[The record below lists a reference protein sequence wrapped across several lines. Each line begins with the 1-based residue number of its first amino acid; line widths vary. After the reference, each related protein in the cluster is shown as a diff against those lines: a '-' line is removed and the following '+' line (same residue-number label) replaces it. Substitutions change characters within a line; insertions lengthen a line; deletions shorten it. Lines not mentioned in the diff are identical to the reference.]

1 MFQQQNMEP
10 LLFMWF
16 LYVMCDLLICSL
28 YQGNELD
35 AGKISFPGC
44 VFKDSI
50 LKQEVIHGLN

>member
-1 MFQQQNMEP
+1 
-10 LLFMWF
+10 MWF

-44 VFKDSI
+44 LFKDSI
-50 LKQEVIHGLN
+50 LKQEVIHGLH